1 MLFALSACSQNQTE
15 PTTAPADSAPTAPT
29 ETVES
34 LTLYSGRSQVL
45 IEPLLK
51 EFTKQSGIQVEVR
64 YDKSTQN
71 LATRLLSEG
80 AQTKADVFFAQDSGY
95 LGALA
100 KQKVLAQLP
109 DALLGLVPETHR
121 DAQGKWIAT
130 SGRAR
135 VLVYDPSAVKPDDL
149 PKTLSELTDSKWK
162 DKLGW
167 APGNASFQAHV
178 SALRH
183 LWGEEKTADWLKKMA
198 SLNPKTYPK
207 KFAPGKRGEQR
218 GNPNR
223 LGEPL
228 LFTQT

>member
-1 MLFALSACSQNQTE
+1 MKHNPSKNPQMQWRRQKKNTS
-15 PTTAPADSAPTAPT
+15 SI
-29 ETVES
+29 
-34 LTLYSGRSQVL
+34 TLYSGRSQVL
-45 IEPLLK
+45 IEPLLT
-51 EFTKQSGIQVEVR
+51 EFTKRTGIQVEVR

-80 AQTKADVFFAQDSGY
+80 AQSKADVFFAQDSGY

-100 KQKVLAQLP
+100 KQNVLVQLP
-109 DALLGLVPETHR
+109 EALLALVPATHR

-183 LWGEEKTADWLKKMA
+183 LWGEEKTAEWLSKNQGFESKN
-198 SLNPKTYPK
+198 LPQKI
-207 KFAPGKRGEQR
+207 
-218 GNPNR
+218 
-223 LGEPL
+223 PL
-228 LFTQT
+228 K